1 MNNYYKQTQRTST
14 FIGIGW
20 AKQLIQFTLSTHI
33 DKWYHQCE
41 SNSNP
46 NNIIFQY
53 TFMSLEK
60 RSLLVT
66 IKFFYSRA
74 KILPTDQKIWF
85 HSSIEEYKQYPV
97 TRLKQWIA
105 NTKTI
110 FKINKKNSTYGS
122 NKLMD
127 NFSKIRETTEKKSN
141 NSSKSSEI
149 FPLPNKCLADNTVDN
164 NIQKK

>member
-1 MNNYYKQTQRTST
+1 MMNMLGSGR
-14 FIGIGW
+14 
-20 AKQLIQFTLSTHI
+20 
-33 DKWYHQCE
+33 D
-41 SNSNP
+41 
-46 NNIIFQY
+46 
-53 TFMSLEK
+53 
-60 RSLLVT
+60 
-66 IKFFYSRA
+66 
-74 KILPTDQKIWF
+74 
-85 HSSIEEYKQYPV
+85 PV